1 MYIKKKQTKMNE
13 PLRDHA
19 KTYIASAFEDTVLEQ
34 QAQEQEQEQEQP
46 QYLDKFKISKYIERG
61 VYNYSIR
68 EATNRKVVKQ
78 WINPLFKHLYKDRLR
93 SVGINL
99 RKHAALRELI
109 TSKQIRPHEVAFMTH
124 QEMEP
129 KRWITALALK
139 KMRDENKYSQKLEA
153 STDSYTCRKCKGKEC
168 TYYQM
173 QTRSADEPMTTFVAC
188 ITCGNQWKC

>member
-1 MYIKKKQTKMNE
+1 MNDS
-13 PLRDHA
+13 PLRGYAKNYIAEAFLGAAPTQDHA
-19 KTYIASAFEDTVLEQ
+19 PTQDSVPNALLQ
-34 QAQEQEQEQEQP
+34 QKEIIE
-46 QYLDKFKISKYIERG
+46 KFSKYIERG
-61 VYNYSIR
+61 IYNYSLR

-78 WINPLFKHLYKDRLR
+78 WLNPLFKHLYKDRLR

-99 RKHAALRELI
+99 RKHVALRELVL
-109 TSKQIRPHEVAFMTH
+109 SKRIRPHEIAFMTH

-129 KRWITALALK
+129 KRWAVALALK

-173 QTRSADEPMTTFVAC
+173 QTRSADEPMTIFVAC